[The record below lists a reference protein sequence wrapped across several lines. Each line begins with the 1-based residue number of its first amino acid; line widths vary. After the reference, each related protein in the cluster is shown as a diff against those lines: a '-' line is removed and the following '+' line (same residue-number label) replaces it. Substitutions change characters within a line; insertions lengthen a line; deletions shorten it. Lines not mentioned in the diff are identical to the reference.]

1 MNKRVIVLLVGT
13 MLWLVSTSASAV
25 LLFSDSFD
33 ADVTGL
39 NAPGGLINWTIDNGT
54 VDVISS
60 GQYGISC
67 VGGTG
72 KCLDMDGTS
81 NNGGRIVSK
90 AVFTLLPGSTY
101 TLNFDVSGNQRNT
114 STDTWNM
121 DLLDPTTLANIVGIS
136 GTVAGTD
143 PFTTLTATIMS
154 TGPADVRLSFS
165 DPGNDNV
172 GYILDNVAFSCTGG
186 QCASVPEPGVLALLG
201 TGLLAMGV
209 ARRRRRR

>member
-1 MNKRVIVLLVGT
+1 MNKRLIVLLAGT

-25 LLFSDSFD
+25 LLFSDNFD

-90 AVFTLLPGSTY
+90 AVFSLLAGSTY

-114 STDTWNM
+114 STDTWIM
-121 DLLDPTTLANIVGIS
+121 ELLDPTTLTSIFGTS
-136 GTVAGTD
+136 GAVAGTD
-143 PFTTLTATIMS
+143 PFTTLTTS
-154 TGPADVRLSFS
+154 VTFSGPTDVRLSFS

-186 QCASVPEPGVLALLG
+186 QCASVPEPGMLALLS
-201 TGLLAMGV
+201 TGLLAIGV
-209 ARRRRRR
+209 TRRRR